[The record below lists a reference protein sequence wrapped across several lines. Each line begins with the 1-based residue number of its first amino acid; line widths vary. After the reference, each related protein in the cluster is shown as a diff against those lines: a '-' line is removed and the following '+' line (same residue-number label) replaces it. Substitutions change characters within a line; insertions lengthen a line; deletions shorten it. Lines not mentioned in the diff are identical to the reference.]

1 MYKDG
6 PMSQEPEDKLER
18 MFAAEEA
25 AIRDDGFTQLVLER
39 AEQADKGVMLRRT
52 AIYGAGLAGA
62 GFAVGGI
69 FEMAPHLP
77 KLSVGWA
84 DSMASA
90 LTATSVEEAVRGASD
105 GTQLAIVA
113 VLAGITF
120 LITAV
125 TLQNR

>member
-1 MYKDG
+1 MT
-6 PMSQEPEDKLER
+6 QCPEFLCDAFHR
-18 MFAAEEA
+18 
-25 AIRDDGFTQLVLER
+25 LVRNEIHRL
-39 AEQADKGVMLRRT
+39 
-52 AIYGAGLAGA
+52 
-62 GFAVGGI
+62 AVGGV

-84 DSMASA
+84 DGMVSA
-90 LTATSVEEAVRGASD
+90 LTATRVEEAVRGASD
-105 GTQLAIVA
+105 GAQLAIVA